1 MNFIYIFFLLLFDSI
16 YIYMKWE
23 LVLYD
28 LYNFMYFLFV
38 EFFFIYIEN
47 KKLVFVIIICVVI
60 VFLLLVGY
68 LNVDIFFRLVWVFYL
83 IY

>member
-1 MNFIYIFFLLLFDSI
+1 
-16 YIYMKWE
+16 
-23 LVLYD
+23 
-28 LYNFMYFLFV
+28 MYFLFV

-47 KKLVFVIIICVVI
+47 KKLVFVIIIRVVI